1 MAFSDG
7 ADRAAGLLH
16 GSILGRD
23 DTAAPDSRSLDMKLR
38 LLMAVVS
45 AVLFLAP
52 RAASADDTTTQPGA
66 ELSTGT
72 PAGSSASHRLMQH
85 ANESAQATTDM
96 SLSEPA
102 TSGSQS
108 VQNVSYGGVA
118 TGRSE
123 TGARQNM
130 PCSARAQC
138 MIYFGQ

>member
-1 MAFSDG
+1 
-7 ADRAAGLLH
+7 
-16 GSILGRD
+16 
-23 DTAAPDSRSLDMKLR
+23 MKLR

-52 RAASADDTTTQPGA
+52 RAASADNTTTRPGA

-72 PAGSSASHRLMQH
+72 SAGSSASHRLMQH

-102 TSGSQS
+102 ASGSQ
-108 VQNVSYGGVA
+108 VSYGGVA

-123 TGARQNM
+123 AGARQNM
-130 PCSARAQC
+130 PCSARPQC